1 MILQKMFKK
10 FCNVII
16 FLYICIV
23 KLNKTKDMDYR
34 DLKKGDIIRIKGI
47 FGIDCIGIF
56 NKMENEIIYLYCT
69 HYADMCNICSA
80 KNGKYCSIN
89 IDSINAC
96 LLATEYEIT
105 EFYNKIGKYFTE
117 EYDKDWY
124 NHFTDS
130 SYFDVQ
136 DFLLDMFCIKAEE
149 YDNDM
154 IYPDFVDEIHHYI
167 WNKLCEAMDCK
178 AYDGDEF
185 VEQLVNKQEFIDKAC
200 KVLRQTDTIHYME
213 NGRFLME
220 KFIEDFRK
228 AMEE

>member
-1 MILQKMFKK
+1 MNIEYFSKYKS
-10 FCNVII
+10 
-16 FLYICIV
+16 
-23 KLNKTKDMDYR
+23 
-34 DLKKGDIIRIKGI
+34 GDIIRIKGI

-56 NKMENEIIYLYCT
+56 NKVENDILHLYCCSYKDMHNICFVKKGKYCTFHIDAINVCAFSTENEII
-69 HYADMCNICSA
+69 
-80 KNGKYCSIN
+80 
-89 IDSINAC
+89 
-96 LLATEYEIT
+96 

-136 DFLLDMFCIKAEE
+136 DFLLDIFCIKTEE

-167 WNKLCEAMDCK
+167 WNKLCDTMGSK
-178 AYDGDEF
+178 IYDGDEF
-185 VEQLVNKQEFIDKAC
+185 VEQLVNKQEFIEKA
-200 KVLRQTDTIHYME
+200 KKWLEKTLFIHTE
-213 NGRFLME
+213 VE
-220 KFIEDFRK
+220 KINYWGIVNSESWVTSDYDSVEDFINSFCK

>member
-1 MILQKMFKK
+1 
-10 FCNVII
+10 
-16 FLYICIV
+16 
-23 KLNKTKDMDYR
+23 MDYR